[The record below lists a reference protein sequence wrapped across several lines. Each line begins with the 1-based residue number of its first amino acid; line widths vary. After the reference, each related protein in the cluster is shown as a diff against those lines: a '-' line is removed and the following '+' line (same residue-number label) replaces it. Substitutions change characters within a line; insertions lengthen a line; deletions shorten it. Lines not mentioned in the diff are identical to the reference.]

1 MQKFKT
7 LTGATAALLVAFLF
21 AVSVPAFAH
30 EGDSTTTNSG
40 TDDTTTST
48 STEQENETS
57 ATTSS
62 SKREELKAA
71 REAKVAAAKK
81 TADEKKAERQEKV
94 CENRK
99 KGLTVRSSR
108 IVANSKRIDEKITDI
123 YKKVDNYK
131 TTNNVTV
138 ANYDELTAAITTAQ
152 DDANTAIS
160 DLEKVVPTTDC
171 TSTTNTNSTD
181 VATFKTAAKKTRDSL
196 KAYRSAVKKLLVA
209 VAQAKGDD
217 KTTTTDTNTSTG
229 GAQ

>member
-1 MQKFKT
+1 MQKMKT

-30 EGDSTTTNSG
+30 EADGTTSHSG
-40 TDDTTTST
+40 TDDTVATSSSTENEGETTST
-48 STEQENETS
+48 
-57 ATTSS
+57 TTSS

-71 REAKVAAAKK
+71 RETKIAAAKQK
-81 TADEKKAERQEKV
+81 VDDKKAERQERV

-99 KGLTVRSSR
+99 KGLTVRSTR

-138 ANYDELTAAITTAQ
+138 ANYDELTAAVTTAQ
-152 DDANTAIS
+152 DNANTAIS

-171 TSTTNTNSTD
+171 TSTSNTNSTD
-181 VATFKTAAKKTRDSL
+181 VAAFKTAAKKTRDSL
-196 KAYRSAVKKLLVA
+196 KAYRMAVKNLLVA
-209 VAQAKGDD
+209 VAKAKGED
-217 KTTTTDTNTSTG
+217 KATTTDTSTG